1 MSIVDGHRMVPKR
14 SNEGGIFAKKLEF
27 LDIRPHKAVIVREQA
42 MPYTHRKLYPR
53 GKGGRWWGVIYDKG
67 CTNLGGSIIRGA
79 QILPKPTTGIPLKG
93 DIPTIEEDVSFT
105 LNYGGGV
112 NVSNLV
118 EMTLNLIDGVFSLS
132 LVYGQVQMR
141 FPGICIL

>member
-53 GKGGRWWGVIYDKG
+53 GREGGG
-67 CTNLGGSIIRGA
+67 GGSFMTRVVP
-79 QILPKPTTGIPLKG
+79 IL
-93 DIPTIEEDVSFT
+93 V
-105 LNYGGGV
+105 
-112 NVSNLV
+112 
-118 EMTLNLIDGVFSLS
+118 
-132 LVYGQVQMR
+132 VQS
-141 FPGICIL
+141 